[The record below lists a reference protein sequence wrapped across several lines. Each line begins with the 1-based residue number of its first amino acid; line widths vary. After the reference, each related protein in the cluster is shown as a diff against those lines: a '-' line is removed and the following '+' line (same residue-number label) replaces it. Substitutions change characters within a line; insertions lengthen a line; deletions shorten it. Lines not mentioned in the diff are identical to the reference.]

1 MTANL
6 YEWVLQRR
14 RNWKEEGRQ
23 EALQE
28 AQQQVR
34 EAQQQARDAR
44 QEAQLKMR
52 EAQLL
57 KVQQAEQD
65 LRKEPRE
72 RFLRAEFRR
81 EQIDKV
87 LAADTLTAEE
97 KVHLIGILNAV

>member
-6 YEWVLQRR
+6 YEWALQRR

-23 EALQE
+23 EAQQH

-34 EAQQQARDAR
+34 EAQQ
-44 QEAQLKMR
+44 EAQRQVR
-52 EAQLL
+52 EAQL
-57 KVQQAEQD
+57 KVQQARQE
-65 LRKEPRE
+65 LRRE
-72 RFLRAEFRR
+72 ILR

-87 LAADTLTAEE
+87 LAADTLTPEE

>member
-6 YEWVLQRR
+6 HEWALQRR

-23 EALQE
+23 EAQQH

-34 EAQQQARDAR
+34 EAQ
-44 QEAQLKMR
+44 
-52 EAQLL
+52 L
-57 KVQQAEQD
+57 KVQQAEQE
-65 LRKEPRE
+65 LPN

-87 LAADTLTAEE
+87 LAADTLTPEE

>member
-6 YEWVLQRR
+6 YEWALQRR

-34 EAQQQARDAR
+34 EAQQQARDSR

-52 EAQLL
+52 EAQL

-65 LRKEPRE
+65 LRKGLRE